1 MRCSPP
7 PAQNIIRLSGGEVL
21 LKKAFFPK
29 NYFFS
34 SWLIIFTPP
43 NVYNKKDTSNIL
55 SASMKHYFTPIL
67 LLCVLSLAA
76 QQAPQYSLYMLNP
89 YAYNPAYAG
98 LENTLVGTGVYRQQW
113 SNLLGAPVTQHINAH
128 LPLYVISSGVG
139 LRVENDAI
147 GAHRTT
153 QAVLS
158 YNYQLELGRNV
169 LLSAGLSAG
178 YLQYALDGTK
188 LRAPDGVY
196 AEPSFNHNDQFLPEG
211 KVQAGTPVVEAGLYL
226 QTKNLQLGAAV
237 LPAFAPV
244 LTINDADALKIEPV
258 RHYFFTA
265 AYTLQVGDNLG
276 VKPSAAVKTDFAET
290 QMEISTLLQWN
301 ENIFAGASFRGFGN
315 ADRDAAVVIAG
326 LRLNEKTTLAYSF
339 DIPLS
344 PLSSAN
350 RGSHELLLRYSLN
363 KPIGA
368 GKLPP
373 VIYNPRFL

>member
-1 MRCSPP
+1 MR
-7 PAQNIIRLSGGEVL
+7 N
-21 LKKAFFPK
+21 
-29 NYFFS
+29 
-34 SWLIIFTPP
+34 
-43 NVYNKKDTSNIL
+43 
-55 SASMKHYFTPIL
+55 YFTPIL
-67 LLCVLSLAA
+67 LCYTLGLAA

-89 YAYNPAYAG
+89 YACNPAYAG
-98 LENTLVGTGVYRQQW
+98 LENTLVATGVYRQQW

-139 LRVENDAI
+139 LKVENDAI

-158 YNYQLELGRNV
+158 YSYQLELARTV
-169 LLSAGLSAG
+169 SLSAGVSAG
-178 YLQYALDGTK
+178 YLQYSLDGTK
-188 LRAPDGVY
+188 LRAPDGIY
-196 AEPSFNHNDQFLPEG
+196 AEPNFSHNDQFLPEG
-211 KVQAGTPVVEAGLYL
+211 KVQAGTPVFEAGLYL
-226 QTKNLQLGAAV
+226 QTKNLQVGASV
-237 LPAFAPV
+237 QPAFSPA
-244 LTINDADALKIEPV
+244 LTISGANALKIEPV
-258 RHYFFTA
+258 QHYFFTA
-265 AYTLQVGDNLG
+265 IYSIDVGDNLNIR
-276 VKPSAAVKTDFAET
+276 PSAIAKTDFAET
-290 QMEISTLLQWN
+290 QMEISTVFQWN
-301 ENIFAGASFRGFGN
+301 ENIFAGASFRGFGSS
-315 ADRDAAVVIAG
+315 DRDAAVVLAG

>member
-1 MRCSPP
+1 MR
-7 PAQNIIRLSGGEVL
+7 N
-21 LKKAFFPK
+21 
-29 NYFFS
+29 
-34 SWLIIFTPP
+34 
-43 NVYNKKDTSNIL
+43 
-55 SASMKHYFTPIL
+55 YFTPIL
-67 LLCVLSLAA
+67 LCYTLGLAA

-89 YAYNPAYAG
+89 YACNPAYAG
-98 LENTLVGTGVYRQQW
+98 LENTLVATGVYRQQW

-139 LRVENDAI
+139 LKVENDAI

-158 YNYQLELGRNV
+158 YSYQLELARTV
-169 LLSAGLSAG
+169 SLSAGVSAG
-178 YLQYALDGTK
+178 YLQYSLDGTK
-188 LRAPDGVY
+188 LRAPDGIY
-196 AEPSFNHNDQFLPEG
+196 AEPNFSHNDQFLPEG
-211 KVQAGTPVVEAGLYL
+211 KVQAGTPVFEAGLYL
-226 QTKNLQLGAAV
+226 QTKNLQVGASV
-237 LPAFAPV
+237 QPAFSPA
-244 LTINDADALKIEPV
+244 LTISGANALKIEPV
-258 RHYFFTA
+258 QHYFFTA
-265 AYTLQVGDNLG
+265 IYSIDVGDNLNIR
-276 VKPSAAVKTDFAET
+276 PSAIAKTDFTET
-290 QMEISTLLQWN
+290 QMEISTVFQWN
-301 ENIFAGASFRGFGN
+301 ENIFAGASFRGFGSS
-315 ADRDAAVVIAG
+315 DRDAAVVLAG

>member
-1 MRCSPP
+1 
-7 PAQNIIRLSGGEVL
+7 
-21 LKKAFFPK
+21 
-29 NYFFS
+29 
-34 SWLIIFTPP
+34 
-43 NVYNKKDTSNIL
+43 
-55 SASMKHYFTPIL
+55 MKHYFTPIL
-67 LLCVLSLAA
+67 LWYAFGLAA

-98 LENTLVGTGVYRQQW
+98 LENTLVATGVYRQQW

-139 LRVENDAI
+139 VRIENDAI

-158 YNYQLELGRNV
+158 YNYQLELGRTA
-169 LLSAGLSAG
+169 LLSAGVSAG
-178 YLQYALDGTK
+178 YMQYALDGTK
-188 LRAPDGVY
+188 LRAPEGTY
-196 AEPSFNHNDQFLPEG
+196 AEPDFTHNDPFLPEG
-211 KVQAGTPVVEAGLYL
+211 KVQAGTPVFEAGLYL
-226 QTKNLQLGAAV
+226 QTKNLQLGASV
-237 LPAFAPV
+237 QPAFAPA
-244 LTINDADALKIEPV
+244 LTLSGANALKIEPV
-258 RHYFFTA
+258 QHYFFTA
-265 AYTLQVGDNLG
+265 AYNINVGDNLS
-276 VKPSAAVKTDFAET
+276 VRPSAAAKTDFIET
-290 QMEISTLLQWN
+290 QMEISTVLQWN
-301 ENIFAGASFRGFGN
+301 ENIFAGASFRGFGSS
-315 ADRDAAVVIAG
+315 DRDAAVVLAG